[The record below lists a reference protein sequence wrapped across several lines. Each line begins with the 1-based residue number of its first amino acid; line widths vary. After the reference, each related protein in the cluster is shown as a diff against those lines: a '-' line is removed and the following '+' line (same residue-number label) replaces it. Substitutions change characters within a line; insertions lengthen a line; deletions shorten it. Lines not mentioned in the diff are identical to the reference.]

1 MKQSFRNEH
10 LARTR
15 SCRSSRHHRTAGAG
29 RQELDA
35 PCLGVGSS
43 LHGGQLPGAGTA
55 RHSGLTMPPP
65 KASPG
70 YHSAGEAAG
79 VGSTGVSA
87 VGQEETGAPSLGLAE
102 SR

>member
-1 MKQSFRNEH
+1 
-10 LARTR
+10 
-15 SCRSSRHHRTAGAG
+15 
-29 RQELDA
+29 
-35 PCLGVGSS
+35 
-43 LHGGQLPGAGTA
+43 
-55 RHSGLTMPPP
+55 MPPP